1 MKLAISMIAS
11 KKINVIE
18 VILALTTLILL
29 MPISNSLFQLFG
41 IDVEKNLILV
51 HDDLDIKIGKFKMQY
66 DRAPQGHNGVKDV
79 EDRLKTKEFL
89 RVRIGIESRI
99 DKCISGEDFV
109 LMKFTEDEQMVLNE
123 VIEDSVTA
131 LLPEILL

>member
-1 MKLAISMIAS
+1 
-11 KKINVIE
+11 
-18 VILALTTLILL
+18 
-29 MPISNSLFQLFG
+29 
-41 IDVEKNLILV
+41 
-51 HDDLDIKIGKFKMQY
+51 MQY
-66 DRAPQGHNGVKDV
+66 KRVPQGHNGVKDV